1 MAVHDLNGPAGTAA
15 PATASAPSADASG
28 TGISVRNLEVSYGNV
43 AALRGVTVDVP
54 AGGYVSV
61 LGANGAG
68 KTTLVRAITGLLG
81 LHAGRVVS
89 GSVTLDGVELTSR
102 STRDIVKAGIAQVP
116 EGRKLFP
123 TLTVEENLLCGAAT
137 RADRGEIND
146 NLTRVYDLF
155 PRVQERRKQTAGY
168 LSGGEQQMV
177 AVGRA
182 LMAQPRY
189 LVCDEL
195 SLGLAPIIV
204 QQLFDLLNEIVASGV
219 GVLVIEQN
227 ARLALQ
233 HTHHG
238 YVIEVGRVVIDGPSE
253 ELRNDTVVQDLYLG
267 GGGEAAADFADVTK
281 RRRRWRR

>member
-1 MAVHDLNGPAGTAA
+1 MAVHDLNEPDATTSAAGT
-15 PATASAPSADASG
+15 PELSTS
-28 TGISVRNLEVSYGNV
+28 GISVRGLEVSYGNV

-81 LHAGRVVS
+81 IHNGRVVS
-89 GSVTLDGVELTSR
+89 GSIALDGDPLTGR
-102 STRDIVKAGIAQVP
+102 STRDIVKSGIAQVP

-123 TLTVEENLLCGAAT
+123 RMTVEENLLCGAAT
-137 RADRGEIND
+137 RSDRGEIND
-146 NLTRVYDLF
+146 NLARVYDLF
-155 PRVQERRKQTAGY
+155 PRVEERRKQTAGY

-182 LMAQPRY
+182 LMAQPKY
-189 LVCDEL
+189 LICDEL
-195 SLGLAPIIV
+195 SLGLAPLIV
-204 QQLFDLLNEIVASGV
+204 QQLFDLLNEVVESGV

-233 HTHHG
+233 HTRYG
-238 YVIEVGRVVIDGPSE
+238 YVIEVGRVVIDGPSD

-267 GGGEAAADFADVTK
+267 GGGEASADFVAATK